1 MPIPGAGKLVGV
13 NFGEKIDE
21 HVLPVMEKLID
32 KLAAGM
38 TRAKKKVTGG
48 CWYS

>member
-21 HVLPVMEKLID
+21 HVLPVMENLID
-32 KLAAGM
+32 KLAAGIIK
-38 TRAKKKVTGG
+38 AKKRVKGG
-48 CWYS
+48 C